1 MAEPVQPLSWR
12 SPRIILPLLGLLAT
26 LVWGLF
32 LLVDRGRYVR
42 SVDCYVQG
50 KITLVSSPI
59 GGRVIALSV
68 NEGDPVSMGEVI
80 ATLDTTGDRYT
91 RRHNVSANISPYRTL
106 ARDLARKVRVAREV
120 TDARDHFLRGKT
132 LLANHFI
139 SEQDLEDLETTYRK
153 EKEALAEI
161 DRMVAAD
168 REMLATSEVHPR
180 NRTVFAPRSGQIVQR
195 LVTLGDAVRP
205 SQPLVSLVDP
215 KSREDLW
222 LDAYLRETQVWKVHP
237 GQKVQIRIDS
247 YPGVVFSGHVLEFI
261 PAASQA
267 FSRLP
272 LQNAAG
278 TFVKVVQ
285 RVPVR
290 IVFDSLKG
298 RSLYPGMSAEVAI
311 DRRS

>member
-1 MAEPVQPLSWR
+1 MADPVSLPSWR
-12 SPRIILPLLGLLAT
+12 SPRILLPLLGLVAT
-26 LVWGLF
+26 LAWGLF

-50 KITLVSSPI
+50 KITLVASPV
-59 GGRVIALSV
+59 GGRLIALTV
-68 NEGDPVSMGEVI
+68 NEGDPVSLGQVI
-80 ATLDTTGDRYT
+80 ATLDTTGDRYN
-91 RRHNVSANISPYRTL
+91 RHHNLSGNLSPYRTL
-106 ARDLARKVRVAREV
+106 ARDLARKVQVAREV
-120 TDARDHFLRGKT
+120 TDARDHYLRGKK
-132 LLANHFI
+132 LLSSHFI

-153 EKEALAEI
+153 KKEALGEI
-161 DRMVAAD
+161 DRMVGAD

-180 NRTVFAPRSGQIVQR
+180 NRTVFAPRNGQIIQR
-195 LVTLGDAVRP
+195 LATLGDAVRP

-215 KSREDLW
+215 RSREDIW
-222 LDAYLRETQVWKVHP
+222 LDAYP
-237 GQKVQIRIDS
+237 GA
-247 YPGVVFSGHVLEFI
+247 VFTGHVLEFI

-290 IVFDSLKG
+290 IVFDSLQGKP
-298 RSLYPGMSAEVAI
+298 LYPGMSAEVAI
-311 DRRS
+311 DRKS

>member
-80 ATLDTTGDRYT
+80 ATLDTTGDRYN

-120 TDARDHFLRGKT
+120 TDARDHYLRGKT
-132 LLANHFI
+132 LLANRFI

-180 NRTVFAPRSGQIVQR
+180 NRTVFAPRTGQIVQR